1 MANVPTYQT
10 PGERRLFAVQ
20 GAADGKLDPAA
31 ASVIAQLSVA
41 EHDPN
46 LTAIEVR
53 KRYTQS
59 RRRFLAPSEHVSQI
73 SKIRPAAAGTPPLTL
88 FRPADAPAD
97 ARLPALVFIHGGGW
111 TLGDLDI
118 YEPLVRALANST
130 GSVVIWVDYHLSP
143 EYPFPTG
150 LEEVWRAARW
160 IQENAPSLGIDPR
173 RIGIGGDSSGGN
185 FAAATALAA
194 RDGHIAF
201 DPAYQLLLYPCLDL
215 TAAFPS
221 HELYTE
227 GYLLTAKLYAW
238 YRSNYLQGADP
249 TDWRASPL
257 FASSFLDLP
266 PTIILT
272 AGFDPLRDEALTY
285 AKRLK
290 GFDVPV
296 EVLSFPGQIHGF
308 LNMGG
313 AIPAARS
320 AISRIGQAVRTALQS
335 RFPA

>member
-1 MANVPTYQT
+1 MTHIPNYHPLAAR
-10 PGERRLFAVQ
+10 RRLFAIP
-20 GAADGKLDPAA
+20 GADGRLDPAA

-41 EHDPN
+41 EHNPG
-46 LTAIEVR
+46 LTAMEAR
-53 KRYTQS
+53 KRYTES
-59 RRRFLAPSEHVSQI
+59 RRRFLAPAEHVAQI

-88 FRPADAPAD
+88 FRPAGSEAD
-97 ARLPALVFIHGGGW
+97 TLLPGLVFLHGGGW

-118 YEPLVRALANST
+118 YEPLVRALANAT
-130 GSVVIWVDYHLSP
+130 GSAVIWVDYHLAP

-150 LEEVWRAARW
+150 LEEVWRAACW
-160 IQENAPSLGIDPR
+160 VQENAPSLGIDPR

-185 FAAATALAA
+185 FAAVTALAA
-194 RDGHIAF
+194 RDGRIAF

-215 TAAFPS
+215 TAGLPS
-221 HELYTE
+221 HELYAE

-238 YRSNYLQGADP
+238 YRSNYLQDTDP

-257 FASSFLDLP
+257 FASSFLDLAP
-266 PTIILT
+266 AIILA

-313 AIPAARS
+313 TVPAART
-320 AISRIGQAVRTALQS
+320 AISRIGQAVRATLHS
-335 RFPA
+335 RFPV